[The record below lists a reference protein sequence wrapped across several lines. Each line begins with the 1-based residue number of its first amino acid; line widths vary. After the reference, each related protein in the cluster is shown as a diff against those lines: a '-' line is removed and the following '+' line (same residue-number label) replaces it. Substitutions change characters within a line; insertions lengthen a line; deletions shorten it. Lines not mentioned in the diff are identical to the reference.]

1 MTQCAVCNEK
11 IQDGDVFCIS
21 CGTPIQTPSTPD
33 KNLAKEEN
41 ETKSTSSTKKG
52 RLVFP
57 DSSVIEIDSSH
68 RLVGRANLGKYS
80 QKGLDLISRGQFTVY
95 LENEKYYL
103 KDGRTN
109 VQNKP
114 SVTHTVLNEVDIT
127 GKEKSL
133 LKDGDEIQISDVKIL
148 FKEGD

>member
-1 MTQCAVCNEK
+1 MTQCTVCNEN

-21 CGTPIQTPSTPD
+21 CGAPIQTPSTPD
-33 KNLAKEEN
+33 KNLEQDKNEN
-41 ETKSTSSTKKG
+41 KSASSTKKG

-57 DSSVIEIDSSH
+57 DSSTIEIDSSH
-68 RLVGRANLGKYS
+68 RLIGRANLGKFS
-80 QKGLDLISRGQFTVY
+80 KDSTLISRGQFTVY
-95 LENEKYYL
+95 LEDKKYYL

-114 SVTHTVLNEVDIT
+114 STNHTILNESDIA
-127 GKEKSL
+127 GKEKSV
-133 LKDGDEIQISDVKIL
+133 LKDGDVIQISDVKIL